1 MTKRQ
6 IIRVAIKI
14 FFKFICIR
22 NKKLLLWPSSYY
34 NDYYTA
40 TPPSPSNVHYILEL
54 RVSVSVVAV
63 AIYCAL
69 FYPLLL
75 F

>member
-1 MTKRQ
+1 
-6 IIRVAIKI
+6 
-14 FFKFICIR
+14 
-22 NKKLLLWPSSYY
+22 LLWPSSYY

-40 TPPSPSNVHYILEL
+40 TPPSPSYVHYILEL